1 MDYNDSRYADLA
13 ASTINM
19 VNASHIVG
27 GTKQWIRWNL
37 AGTRGIVEVKPGSI
51 YYNLS
56 FAKTHQQIL
65 EVVAS
70 PEWSA
75 DYE

>member
-1 MDYNDSRYADLA
+1 MDINDGKYANLP
-13 ASTINM
+13 ASTINL
-19 VNASHIVG
+19 VNAAHIVG
-27 GTKQWIRWNL
+27 TKETIRWNL
-37 AGTRGIVEVKPGSI
+37 TGTRGIVEVKPGSI

-65 EVVAS
+65 EVVAL

-75 DYE
+75 EE

>member
-1 MDYNDSRYADLA
+1 MDYNDSRYADLS
-13 ASTINM
+13 ASTINV
-19 VNASHIVG
+19 VNAAHIDG
-27 GTKQWIRWNL
+27 GTKEWIRWNL
-37 AGTRGIVEVKPGSI
+37 AGTRGIVEVRPGSV

-65 EVVAS
+65 EVVAL

-75 DYE
+75 SDE